1 MTRPRFSRLVLRFPG
16 SVVHKISLCSSTLP
30 KRCLRKYDEW
40 HLTKERGVDADA
52 AVDLVALAPI
62 LFLGFVDVQE
72 PDGAEMVLKTE

>member
-1 MTRPRFSRLVLRFPG
+1 MAECPRP
-16 SVVHKISLCSSTLP
+16 H
-30 KRCLRKYDEW
+30 W

-72 PDGAEMVLKTE
+72 PDGAEMVSRTE